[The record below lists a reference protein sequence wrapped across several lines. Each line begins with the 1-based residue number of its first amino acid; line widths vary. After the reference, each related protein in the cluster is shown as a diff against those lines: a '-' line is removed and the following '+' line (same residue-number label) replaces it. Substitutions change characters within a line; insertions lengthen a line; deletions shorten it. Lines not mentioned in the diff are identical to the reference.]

1 MRTQTLLL
9 ALALPLAACGD
20 KPDDTGD
27 GDTGDTG
34 GGGGVYAGLVG
45 QVHACV
51 GGDAPD
57 PYSGEVNSFWDA
69 DVSGT
74 VVSDGPMSGELET
87 DFYCEGTPA
96 RVLVVEDA
104 GGAQWQ
110 FTYGVV
116 DAAGTDATPA
126 LAVAAGDSVMV
137 RYRAVLD
144 FGQANGWVAT
154 DADGA
159 AIGAFEAGTWGNALQ
174 EGDVPGL
181 VVTAGVPIA
190 EINTECGPRIY
201 DFLTFTGDDSVQIEP
216 FGTGS
221 VTVGGQALTAFGVAA
236 THFDERVQC
245 TDLAGVTSWAVAR

>member
-1 MRTQTLLL
+1 MGAHLALL

-27 GDTGDTG
+27 DTGET

-45 QVHACV
+45 SVHACV

-57 PYSGEVNSFWDA
+57 PYQDVQDSWWTA

-74 VVSDGPMSGELET
+74 VVSDGAMSGALDT
-87 DFYCEGTPA
+87 AFYCEGTA
-96 RVLVVEDA
+96 DRVLIVEDA
-104 GGAQWQ
+104 DGAQWH
-110 FTYGVV
+110 FTYGVR
-116 DAAGTDATPA
+116 DADGADTTPP
-126 LAVAAGDSVMV
+126 LDVAAGDAVTV

-159 AIGAFEAGTWGNALQ
+159 VVAAFEAGTWGSALQ
-174 EGDVPGL
+174 DGDVPGL
-181 VVTAGVPIA
+181 SVDGSEPIA
-190 EINTECGPRIY
+190 EVPTDCGPRIHHW
-201 DFLTFTGDDSVQIEP
+201 LTFTGDDEVQIKP
-216 FGTGS
+216 FGMQT
-221 VTVGGQALTAFGVAA
+221 VTVGGQALTAYGAIA
-236 THFDERVQC
+236 TGFDERVQC